1 MPLAALVPGRPALLH
16 FGLFAV
22 LLAIESVCPRH
33 VVPGGRW
40 PHVRRHLGLN
50 ALNLVLYAMFSGLA
64 LTLDELRLRQPFGL
78 FMWLQLPSLVQLG
91 LGLLLLDLCD
101 YSFHRLEHAVGFLWR
116 FHRVHHSDPGL
127 DVTTSL
133 RTHPVSLSLS
143 WIYMQAGLWLL
154 GAPQALLVL
163 YFGIGAFVSHWQ
175 HANVELLAWRHERIV
190 AFLVNTPR
198 VHRRHHSRRPGDADG
213 NFSDVLS
220 LWDRL
225 FGTYRGPAQSD
236 VRFGVEGLDGPE
248 QQDLLALLRSPEYQN
263 IKSA

>member
-1 MPLAALVPGRPALLH
+1 MPLAALLPDRPALLH

-22 LLAIESVCPRH
+22 LLAIESVQPRH

-64 LTLDELRLRQPFGL
+64 LTLDELRLRHSFGL
-78 FMWLQLPSLVQLG
+78 FMWLPLPSLAQLG

-143 WIYMQAGLWLL
+143 WIYMQAGLCLL

-198 VHRRHHSRRPGDADG
+198 VHRRRCGTACWGPTAARPPTTCALASKGSMGPSSKICSRSCA
-213 NFSDVLS
+213 V
-220 LWDRL
+220 
-225 FGTYRGPAQSD
+225 
-236 VRFGVEGLDGPE
+236 
-248 QQDLLALLRSPEYQN
+248 QN
-263 IKSA
+263 IKKINHKNLMRYLSINL